1 LIILQ
6 RYTYF
11 MKKSIASIVAE
22 ANQSGEGSLKRTLG
36 PINLI
41 LIGVGLT
48 LGAGLF
54 SITGLAAANHSGPAV
69 TLSFVIAALGC
80 GFAALCYAEFAS
92 MIPVAGSAYTYSY
105 ATMGELFAW
114 IIGWDLVLEYSVGCA
129 TVAISWSQYLTKFL
143 SSLGIYLPPHFT
155 LSPFETAKLADGS
168 TIHGII
174 NIPAALVVVLM
185 TTILI
190 RGTKGSAIV
199 NGIIV
204 FLKVGVVLVFIAL
217 GWQYIDPANYHPYIP
232 ENTGT
237 FGQFGWSG
245 VLRGAGLVFFV
256 FIGFDA
262 VAASAQE
269 TKNPARD
276 LPIGIIGSLVVCTV
290 LFGLFGHV
298 MTGLANYKEFA
309 NSGAPVAIAIEKT
322 PYGWLSQAIILAILI
337 GYTSVILIDLMA
349 QSRMFYSISKDG
361 LLPKMF
367 SDVHHKFKTPYKS
380 NIILCVFIGLFA
392 AFVPMNV
399 VGEMTSIGTLL
410 AFLMVCVGIL
420 ILRKTNP
427 EAKRP
432 FRVPLVPLIP
442 ILGILTCIAMM
453 IFLPW
458 ETWLRLAV
466 WLIIGLGIY
475 FWYGRKHSKLNS
487 GITKNDSPMH
497 SNPSD

>member
-1 LIILQ
+1 
-6 RYTYF
+6 

-22 ANQSGEGSLKRTLG
+22 ANESGEGSLKRTLG

-143 SSLGIYLPPHFT
+143 ASLHIYLPPQLT

-168 TIHGII
+168 TVNGII

-185 TTILI
+185 TAILI

-276 LPIGIIGSLVVCTV
+276 LPIGIIGSLLVCTV

-322 PYGWLSQAIILAILI
+322 PYAWLSQAIILAILI

-367 SDVHHKFKTPYKS
+367 SDVHAKFKTPYKS

-432 FRVPLVPLIP
+432 FKVPFVPLIP

-453 IFLPW
+453 VFLPW

-466 WLIIGLGIY
+466 WLIIGLAIY
-475 FWYGRKHSKLNS
+475 FWYGKKNSKLKAQDEQ
-487 GITKNDSPMH
+487 TKL
-497 SNPSD
+497 

>member
-1 LIILQ
+1 
-6 RYTYF
+6 

-22 ANQSGEGSLKRTLG
+22 ANEKGEGTLKRTLG

-129 TVAISWSQYLTKFL
+129 TVAISWSQYLTRFL
-143 SSLGIYLPPHFT
+143 ASIHIYLPPQLT
-155 LSPFETAKLADGS
+155 LSPFETGKLADGTS
-168 TIHGII
+168 VHGII

-185 TTILI
+185 TAILI

-322 PYGWLSQAIILAILI
+322 PYAWLSQAIILAILI

-361 LLPKMF
+361 LLPKIF
-367 SDVHHKFKTPYKS
+367 SDVHPKFKTPWKS
-380 NIILCVFIGLFA
+380 NIMLCIFIALFA
-392 AFVPMNV
+392 AFVPINV

-420 ILRKTNP
+420 ILRKTDP
-427 EAKRP
+427 DAKRP
-432 FRVPLVPLIP
+432 FKVPLVPLIP

-458 ETWLRLAV
+458 ETWLRLAI
-466 WLIIGLGIY
+466 WLIIGLVIY
-475 FWYGRKHSKLNS
+475 FWYGKKNSKLKADTDKV
-487 GITKNDSPMH
+487 IEEQ
-497 SNPSD
+497 

>member
-1 LIILQ
+1 
-6 RYTYF
+6 

-22 ANQSGEGSLKRTLG
+22 ANESGEGTLKRTLG

-129 TVAISWSQYLTKFL
+129 TVAISWSQYLTRFL
-143 SSLGIYLPPHFT
+143 ASLHIYLPPQLT
-155 LSPFETAKLADGS
+155 LSPFETAKLADG
-168 TIHGII
+168 TTVNGII

-185 TTILI
+185 TAILI

-322 PYGWLSQAIILAILI
+322 PYAWLSQAIILAILI

-367 SDVHHKFKTPYKS
+367 SDVHTKFKTPYKS

-420 ILRKTNP
+420 ILRKTDP

-432 FRVPLVPLIP
+432 FRVPFVPLIP

-453 IFLPW
+453 VFLPW
-458 ETWLRLAV
+458 ETWVRLAV
-466 WLIIGLGIY
+466 WLIIGLAIY
-475 FWYGRKHSKLNS
+475 FWYGKKNSKLKAQQDN
-487 GITKNDSPMH
+487 TEQ
-497 SNPSD
+497 

>member
-1 LIILQ
+1 
-6 RYTYF
+6 

-22 ANQSGEGSLKRTLG
+22 ANESGEGTLKRTLG

-129 TVAISWSQYLTKFL
+129 TVAISWSQYLTRFL
-143 SSLGIYLPPHFT
+143 ASLHIYLPPQLT

-168 TIHGII
+168 AVHGII

-185 TTILI
+185 TAILI

-276 LPIGIIGSLVVCTV
+276 LPIGIIGSLLVCTV

-322 PYGWLSQAIILAILI
+322 PYAWLSQAIILAILI

-367 SDVHHKFKTPYKS
+367 SDVHAKFKTPYKS
-380 NIILCVFIGLFA
+380 NVILCLFIGLFA

-453 IFLPW
+453 VFLPW

-466 WLIIGLGIY
+466 WLLIGLAIY
-475 FWYGRKHSKLNS
+475 FGYGKKNSKLN
-487 GITKNDSPMH
+487 TVEKQAKNL
-497 SNPSD
+497 

>member
-1 LIILQ
+1 
-6 RYTYF
+6 

-22 ANQSGEGSLKRTLG
+22 ANQSGEGTLKRTLG

-143 SSLGIYLPPHFT
+143 GSLGIYLPPQLT
-155 LSPFETAKLADGS
+155 LSPFETGKLADGS
-168 TIHGII
+168 VVHGMI

-185 TTILI
+185 TAILI

-217 GWQYIDPANYHPYIP
+217 GWKYINPANYHPYIP

-276 LPIGIIGSLVVCTV
+276 LPIGIIGSLLVCTV

-367 SDVHHKFKTPYKS
+367 SDVHSKFKTPWKS
-380 NIILCVFIGLFA
+380 NIILCIFIGLFA

-410 AFLMVCVGIL
+410 AFLMVCAGIL

-427 EAKRP
+427 DAKRP
-432 FRVPLVPLIP
+432 FRVPFVPLIP

-453 IFLPW
+453 VFLPW

-466 WLIIGLGIY
+466 WLIIGLAIY
-475 FWYGRKHSKLNS
+475 FGYGRKNSKLNL
-487 GITKNDSPMH
+487 
-497 SNPSD
+497 NPKEQTVD

>member
-1 LIILQ
+1 
-6 RYTYF
+6 

-22 ANQSGEGSLKRTLG
+22 ANQSGEGTLKRTLG
-36 PINLI
+36 PLNLI

-129 TVAISWSQYLTKFL
+129 TVAISWSQYLTRFL
-143 SSLGIYLPPHFT
+143 GSLGIYLPPQLT

-168 TIHGII
+168 IVNGIV

-185 TTILI
+185 TAILI

-237 FGQFGWSG
+237 FGHFGWSG

-269 TKNPARD
+269 TKNPSRD
-276 LPIGIIGSLVVCTV
+276 LPIGIIGSLLVCTV

-361 LLPKMF
+361 LLPKIF
-367 SDVHHKFKTPYKS
+367 SDVHPKFKTPWKS
-380 NIILCVFIGLFA
+380 NIMLCIFIGLFA

-420 ILRKTNP
+420 ILRKTDP
-427 EAKRP
+427 DAKRP
-432 FRVPLVPLIP
+432 FRVPFVPLIP
-442 ILGILTCIAMM
+442 ILGILVCLIMM
-453 IFLPW
+453 AFLPW
-458 ETWLRLAV
+458 ETWLRLGV
-466 WLIIGLGIY
+466 WLVIGLAIY
-475 FWYGRKHSKLNS
+475 FWYGKKNSKLNS
-487 GITKNDSPMH
+487 DT
-497 SNPSD
+497 

>member
-1 LIILQ
+1 
-6 RYTYF
+6 

-22 ANQSGEGSLKRTLG
+22 ANESGEGSLKRTLG

-129 TVAISWSQYLTKFL
+129 TVAISWSQYLTRFL
-143 SSLGIYLPPHFT
+143 GSLGIYLPPQLT

-168 TIHGII
+168 TVNGII

-185 TTILI
+185 TAILI

-245 VLRGAGLVFFV
+245 ILRGAGLVFFV

-269 TKNPARD
+269 TKNPGRD
-276 LPIGIIGSLVVCTV
+276 LPIGIIGSL
-290 LFGLFGHV
+290 
-298 MTGLANYKEFA
+298 
-309 NSGAPVAIAIEKT
+309 
-322 PYGWLSQAIILAILI
+322 
-337 GYTSVILIDLMA
+337 
-349 QSRMFYSISKDG
+349 
-361 LLPKMF
+361 
-367 SDVHHKFKTPYKS
+367 
-380 NIILCVFIGLFA
+380 
-392 AFVPMNV
+392 
-399 VGEMTSIGTLL
+399 
-410 AFLMVCVGIL
+410 
-420 ILRKTNP
+420 
-427 EAKRP
+427 
-432 FRVPLVPLIP
+432 LV
-442 ILGILTCIAMM
+442 
-453 IFLPW
+453 
-458 ETWLRLAV
+458 
-466 WLIIGLGIY
+466 
-475 FWYGRKHSKLNS
+475 
-487 GITKNDSPMH
+487 
-497 SNPSD
+497 

>member
-1 LIILQ
+1 
-6 RYTYF
+6 

-22 ANQSGEGSLKRTLG
+22 ANQQGEGSLKRTLG

-129 TVAISWSQYLTKFL
+129 TVAISWSQYLTRFL
-143 SSLGIYLPPHFT
+143 ASLNIYLPPQLT
-155 LSPFETAKLADGS
+155 LSPFETAKLADG
-168 TIHGII
+168 TTVNGIL

-185 TTILI
+185 TSILI

-199 NGIIV
+199 NAIIV

-298 MTGLANYKEFA
+298 MTGLANYKDFA

-361 LLPKMF
+361 LLPKIF
-367 SDVHHKFKTPYKS
+367 SDVHPKFKTPWKS
-380 NIILCVFIGLFA
+380 NIMLCIFIGLFA
-392 AFVPMNV
+392 AFVPINV

-420 ILRKTNP
+420 ILRKTDP
-427 EAKRP
+427 DAKRP
-432 FRVPLVPLIP
+432 FKVPLVPLIP
-442 ILGILTCIAMM
+442 ILGILTCVAMM
-453 IFLPW
+453 VFLPW

-466 WLIIGLGIY
+466 WLIIGLAIY
-475 FWYGRKHSKLNS
+475 FWYGKKHSKLNNS
-487 GITKNDSPMH
+487 KEA
-497 SNPSD
+497 

>member
-1 LIILQ
+1 
-6 RYTYF
+6 

-22 ANQSGEGSLKRTLG
+22 ANQSGEGTLKRTLG

-129 TVAISWSQYLTKFL
+129 TVAISWSQYLTRFL
-143 SSLGIYLPPHFT
+143 ASLHIYLPPQLT

-168 TIHGII
+168 TVNGII

-185 TTILI
+185 TAILI

-322 PYGWLSQAIILAILI
+322 PYAWLSQAIILAILI

-367 SDVHHKFKTPYKS
+367 SDVHAKFKTPYKS

-420 ILRKTNP
+420 ILRKTDP

-453 IFLPW
+453 VFLPW
-458 ETWLRLAV
+458 ETWVRLAV
-466 WLIIGLGIY
+466 WLIIGLAIY
-475 FWYGRKHSKLNS
+475 FGYGKKNSKLNAVA
-487 GITKNDSPMH
+487 KQVEKPQ
-497 SNPSD
+497 

>member
-1 LIILQ
+1 
-6 RYTYF
+6 

-22 ANQSGEGSLKRTLG
+22 ANESGEGTLKRTLG

-69 TLSFVIAALGC
+69 TLSFIIAALGC

-129 TVAISWSQYLTKFL
+129 TVAISWSQYLTRFL
-143 SSLGIYLPPHFT
+143 ASLHIYLPPQLT
-155 LSPFETAKLADGS
+155 LSPFETAKLVDGS
-168 TIHGII
+168 TVNGIV

-185 TTILI
+185 TAILI

-322 PYGWLSQAIILAILI
+322 PYAWLSQAIILAILI

-367 SDVHHKFKTPYKS
+367 SDVHTKFKTPYKS

-420 ILRKTNP
+420 ILRKTDP

-432 FRVPLVPLIP
+432 FKVPFVPLIP

-453 IFLPW
+453 VFLPW
-458 ETWLRLAV
+458 ETWVRLAV
-466 WLIIGLGIY
+466 WLIIGLAIY
-475 FWYGRKHSKLNS
+475 FWYGKKNSKLKAQKDK
-487 GITKNDSPMH
+487 TER
-497 SNPSD
+497 

>member
-1 LIILQ
+1 
-6 RYTYF
+6 

-22 ANQSGEGSLKRTLG
+22 ANESGEGALKRTLG
-36 PINLI
+36 PVNLI
-41 LIGVGLT
+41 LIGIGLT

-54 SITGLAAANHSGPAV
+54 SITGLAAANYSGPAV
-69 TLSFVIAALGC
+69 TLSFIIAALGC

-143 SSLGIYLPPHFT
+143 ASLHIYLPPQLT
-155 LSPFETAKLADGS
+155 LSPFETAKLANG
-168 TIHGII
+168 TTVNGII
-174 NIPAALVVVLM
+174 NIPATLVVVLM
-185 TTILI
+185 SAILI

-217 GWQYIDPANYHPYIP
+217 GWQYINPANYHPYIP

-269 TKNPARD
+269 TKNPSRD
-276 LPIGIIGSLVVCTV
+276 LPIGIIGSLLVCTV

-322 PYGWLSQAIILAILI
+322 PYAWLSQAIILAILI

-367 SDVHHKFKTPYKS
+367 SDVHAKFKTPYKS
-380 NIILCVFIGLFA
+380 NLILCLFIGLFA

-432 FRVPLVPLIP
+432 FKVPLVPLIP

-453 IFLPW
+453 VFLPW
-458 ETWLRLAV
+458 ETWVRLAV
-466 WLIIGLGIY
+466 WLIIGLAIY
-475 FWYGRKHSKLNS
+475 FCYGRKNSKLNTTPEQN
-487 GITKNDSPMH
+487 GRLE
-497 SNPSD
+497 

>member
-1 LIILQ
+1 
-6 RYTYF
+6 

-22 ANQSGEGSLKRTLG
+22 ANQSGEGTLKRTLG

-143 SSLGIYLPPHFT
+143 GSLGLYLPPQLT
-155 LSPFETAKLADGS
+155 LSPFEKAKLADGS
-168 TIHGII
+168 TVNGII

-185 TTILI
+185 TAILI

-276 LPIGIIGSLVVCTV
+276 LPIGIIGSLVVCTI

-322 PYGWLSQAIILAILI
+322 PYAWLSQAIILAILI

-367 SDVHHKFKTPYKS
+367 SDVHSKFKTPWKS
-380 NIILCVFIGLFA
+380 NIILCIFIALFA

-420 ILRKTNP
+420 ILRKTDP
-427 EAKRP
+427 DAKRP

-453 IFLPW
+453 VFLPL

-466 WLIIGLGIY
+466 WLIIGLAIY
-475 FWYGRKHSKLNS
+475 FWYGKKNSKLN
-487 GITKNDSPMH
+487 GKA
-497 SNPSD
+497 

>member
-1 LIILQ
+1 
-6 RYTYF
+6 

-22 ANQSGEGSLKRTLG
+22 ANESGEGTLKRTLG

-129 TVAISWSQYLTKFL
+129 TVAISWSQYLTRFL
-143 SSLGIYLPPHFT
+143 ASLHIYLPPQLT

-168 TIHGII
+168 TVNGII

-185 TTILI
+185 TAILI

-322 PYGWLSQAIILAILI
+322 PYAWLSQAIILAILI

-367 SDVHHKFKTPYKS
+367 SDVHTKFKTPYKS

-432 FRVPLVPLIP
+432 FKVPFVPLIP

-453 IFLPW
+453 VFLPW

-466 WLIIGLGIY
+466 WLIIGLAIY
-475 FWYGRKHSKLNS
+475 FWYGKKNSKLKAQQN
-487 GITKNDSPMH
+487 KEEQ
-497 SNPSD
+497 

>member
-1 LIILQ
+1 
-6 RYTYF
+6 

-22 ANQSGEGSLKRTLG
+22 ANQGGEGALKRTLG
-36 PINLI
+36 PVNLI

-143 SSLGIYLPPHFT
+143 ASLGVYLPAQLT
-155 LSPFETAKLADGS
+155 LSPFETAKLTNG
-168 TIHGII
+168 TTVHGLI
-174 NIPAALVVVLM
+174 NIPAALIVVLM
-185 TTILI
+185 TAILI

-217 GWQYIDPANYHPYIP
+217 GWRYIDPANYHPYIP

-276 LPIGIIGSLVVCTV
+276 LPIGIIGSLVVCTI

-322 PYGWLSQAIILAILI
+322 PYAWLSQAIILAILI

-367 SDVHHKFKTPYKS
+367 SDVHSKFKTPWKS
-380 NIILCVFIGLFA
+380 NIILCAFIALFA

-427 EAKRP
+427 DAHRP
-432 FRVPLVPLIP
+432 FKVPLVPFVP
-442 ILGILTCIAMM
+442 ILGILTCVAMM
-453 IFLPW
+453 VFLPA
-458 ETWLRLAV
+458 ETWLRLAI

-475 FWYGRKHSKLNS
+475 FWYGKKNSKLNRAEAAKDQS
-487 GITKNDSPMH
+487 ITL
-497 SNPSD
+497 

>member
-1 LIILQ
+1 
-6 RYTYF
+6 

-22 ANQSGEGSLKRTLG
+22 ANESGEGTLKRTLG

-129 TVAISWSQYLTKFL
+129 TVAISWSQYLTRFL
-143 SSLGIYLPPHFT
+143 ASLHIYLPPQLT

-168 TIHGII
+168 AVHGII

-185 TTILI
+185 TAILI

-298 MTGLANYKEFA
+298 MTGLANYKEFT

-322 PYGWLSQAIILAILI
+322 PYAWLSQAIILAILI

-367 SDVHHKFKTPYKS
+367 SDVHSKFKTPYKS
-380 NIILCVFIGLFA
+380 NIILCLFIGLFA
-392 AFVPMNV
+392 AFIPMNV

-432 FRVPLVPLIP
+432 FKVPLVPLIP

-453 IFLPW
+453 AFLPW

-466 WLIIGLGIY
+466 WLVMGLAIY
-475 FWYGRKHSKLNS
+475 FGYGKKNSKLN
-487 GITKNDSPMH
+487 TAEKQAEAQ
-497 SNPSD
+497 

>member
-1 LIILQ
+1 
-6 RYTYF
+6 

-22 ANQSGEGSLKRTLG
+22 ANQSGEGTLKRTLG

-143 SSLGIYLPPHFT
+143 GSLGLYLPPQLT

-168 TIHGII
+168 TVNGII

-185 TTILI
+185 TAILI

-276 LPIGIIGSLVVCTV
+276 LPIGIIGSLVVCTI

-322 PYGWLSQAIILAILI
+322 PYAWLSQAIILAILI

-367 SDVHHKFKTPYKS
+367 SDVHSKFKTPWKS
-380 NIILCVFIGLFA
+380 NIILCIFIALFA

-420 ILRKTNP
+420 ILRKTDP
-427 EAKRP
+427 DAKRP

-453 IFLPW
+453 VFLPL

-466 WLIIGLGIY
+466 WLIIGLAIY
-475 FWYGRKHSKLNS
+475 FWYGKKNSKLN
-487 GITKNDSPMH
+487 GKA
-497 SNPSD
+497 

>member
-1 LIILQ
+1 
-6 RYTYF
+6 

-22 ANQSGEGSLKRTLG
+22 ANQSGEGTLTRTLG

-129 TVAISWSQYLTKFL
+129 TVAISWSQYLTRFL
-143 SSLGIYLPPHFT
+143 ASLGIYLPPQLT
-155 LSPFETAKLADGS
+155 LSPFETAKLADG
-168 TIHGII
+168 TTVNGIV

-185 TTILI
+185 TAILI

-204 FLKVGVVLVFIAL
+204 FLKVGVVLLFIAL

-232 ENTGT
+232 QNTGE
-237 FGQFGWSG
+237 FGHFGWSG

-322 PYGWLSQAIILAILI
+322 PYAWLSQAIILAILI

-367 SDVHHKFKTPYKS
+367 SDVHSKFKTPYKS
-380 NIILCVFIGLFA
+380 NIILCLFIGLFA

-420 ILRKTNP
+420 ILRKTDP
-427 EAKRP
+427 DAKRP
-432 FRVPLVPLIP
+432 FKVPLVPLIP
-442 ILGILTCIAMM
+442 ILGIITCVVMM
-453 IFLPW
+453 VFLPW

-466 WLIIGLGIY
+466 WLIIGLAIY
-475 FWYGRKHSKLNS
+475 FWYGKKNSKLSLNS
-487 GITKNDSPMH
+487 KQNNDST
-497 SNPSD
+497 SL

>member
-1 LIILQ
+1 
-6 RYTYF
+6 

-22 ANQSGEGSLKRTLG
+22 ANESGEGTLKRTLG

-129 TVAISWSQYLTKFL
+129 TVAISWSQYLTRFL
-143 SSLGIYLPPHFT
+143 ASLHIYLPPQLT
-155 LSPFETAKLADGS
+155 LSPFETAKLADG
-168 TIHGII
+168 TTVNGII

-185 TTILI
+185 TAILI

-322 PYGWLSQAIILAILI
+322 PYAWLSQAIILAILI

-367 SDVHHKFKTPYKS
+367 SDVHAKFKTPYKS

-432 FRVPLVPLIP
+432 FKVPFVPLIP

-453 IFLPW
+453 VFLPW

-466 WLIIGLGIY
+466 WLIIGLAIY
-475 FWYGRKHSKLNS
+475 FWYGKKNSKLKAQENKAS
-487 GITKNDSPMH
+487 Q
-497 SNPSD
+497 

>member
-1 LIILQ
+1 
-6 RYTYF
+6 

-22 ANQSGEGSLKRTLG
+22 ANQTGEGTLKRTLG

-54 SITGLAAANHSGPAV
+54 SITGMAAANHAGPAV
-69 TLSFVIAALGC
+69 TLSFLIAALGC

-143 SSLGIYLPPHFT
+143 ASLHIYLPPQLT

-168 TIHGII
+168 SVHGII

-185 TTILI
+185 TAILI
-190 RGTKGSAIV
+190 RGTKGSVIV

-217 GWQYIDPANYHPYIP
+217 GWQYIDPTNYHPYIP

-245 VLRGAGLVFFV
+245 ILRGAGLVFFV

-276 LPIGIIGSLVVCTV
+276 LPIGIIGSLAVCTV

-298 MTGLANYKEFA
+298 MTGLANYKDFA
-309 NSGAPVAIAIEKT
+309 NSGAPVAIAIAKT
-322 PYGWLSQAIILAILI
+322 PYGSWLGQAIILAILI

-367 SDVHHKFKTPYKS
+367 SDVHSKFKTPWKS
-380 NIILCVFIGLFA
+380 NIILCIFIALFA

-420 ILRKTNP
+420 ILRKTDP

-432 FRVPLVPLIP
+432 FRVPWVPLIP
-442 ILGILTCIAMM
+442 ILGILTCVAMM
-453 IFLPW
+453 VFLPW
-458 ETWLRLAV
+458 ETWIRLAV
-466 WLIIGLGIY
+466 WLIIGLAIY
-475 FWYGRKHSKLNS
+475 FWYGKKNSKLNQAEK
-487 GITKNDSPMH
+487 TQDLL
-497 SNPSD
+497 

>member
-1 LIILQ
+1 
-6 RYTYF
+6 

-22 ANQSGEGSLKRTLG
+22 ANQSGEGTLKRTLG

-129 TVAISWSQYLTKFL
+129 TVAISWSQYLTRFL
-143 SSLGIYLPPHFT
+143 ASLHIYLPPHLT

-168 TIHGII
+168 TVNGII

-185 TTILI
+185 TAILI
-190 RGTKGSAIV
+190 RGTKGSAIL

-322 PYGWLSQAIILAILI
+322 PYAWLSQAIILAILI

-367 SDVHHKFKTPYKS
+367 SDVHAKFKTPYKS

-420 ILRKTNP
+420 ILRKTDP

-453 IFLPW
+453 VFLPW
-458 ETWLRLAV
+458 ETWVRLAV
-466 WLIIGLGIY
+466 WLIIGLAIY
-475 FWYGRKHSKLNS
+475 FGYGKKNSKLNAVA
-487 GITKNDSPMH
+487 KQVERPQ
-497 SNPSD
+497 